1 MSMLLTVIVATRD
14 WKTLREQ
21 NQAILVG
28 QAQQAGAIRYQVYRN
43 VHDASQALII
53 AELPDDDGLRE
64 LRRVL
69 CEQIGALSAN
79 SHLDEHVW
87 EPAGWEGI
95 G

>member
-1 MSMLLTVIVATRD
+1 MSVLLTVIVTTRD
-14 WKTLREQ
+14 WKTLQEQ

-28 QAQQAGAIRYQVYRN
+28 QVHRAGAIRYQVYRN

-53 AELPDDDGLRE
+53 AELPDDDALRE